1 MRPITQ
7 HNASHIAMFRKDYI
21 TVVGRLPQINPFLK
35 NSFIKVAIG
44 VTCDEQRRAFAVSVP
59 EVGQQH
65 YKNIADTRLIR
76 CKKRVSDTVAKNN
89 FVTLAKS
96 RAKADPKKTPML

>member
-1 MRPITQ
+1 MSR
-7 HNASHIAMFRKDYI
+7 
-21 TVVGRLPQINPFLK
+21 
-35 NSFIKVAIG
+35 
-44 VTCDEQRRAFAVSVP
+44 CVP

-76 CKKRVSDTVAKNN
+76 CKKRVSDTIAKNN

>member
-1 MRPITQ
+1 MRSITQ
-7 HNASHIAMFRKDYI
+7 YNASHIAMFRKDYI

-35 NSFIKVAIG
+35 DSFIQASHVMSR
-44 VTCDEQRRAFAVSVP
+44 CVP

-76 CKKRVSDTVAKNN
+76 CKKRVSDTIAKNN